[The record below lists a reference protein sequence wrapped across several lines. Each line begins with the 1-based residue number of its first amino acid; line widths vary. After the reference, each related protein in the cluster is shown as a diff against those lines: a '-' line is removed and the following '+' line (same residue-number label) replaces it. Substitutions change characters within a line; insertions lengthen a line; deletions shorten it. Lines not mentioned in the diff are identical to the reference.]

1 MPDTV
6 LPSPASAT
14 GGTNA
19 PRMGTPAN
27 DSGWAGWAISSFTN
41 KLAAASGQIQTNA
54 NGSAQE
60 RPSSVP
66 PPVPANKPA
75 TNTSA
80 TRPGMT
86 LAKSNVNIPTI
97 MSPDPAAAF
106 NEDAEDFSEDWGGF
120 GEDDG
125 FGSTSSTTKQPAPEE
140 DPWGTPSI
148 TSPTSTANYDDK
160 GEPDFAGWLAAQG
173 QTKKPGAKPLPKGLA
188 KPGAGSAVA
197 AKRPIVGGRTGSA
210 TRKVVVA
217 PVKKEVKKEEEVK
230 SKEDEEEGWGDAW

>member
-1 MPDTV
+1 
-6 LPSPASAT
+6 
-14 GGTNA
+14 
-19 PRMGTPAN
+19 MGTPAN

-75 TNTSA
+75 TNTST

-86 LAKSNVNIPTI
+86 LAKSNINIPTL

-106 NEDAEDFSEDWGGF
+106 NDDGEDFSEDWGGF
-120 GEDDG
+120 GDDDG
-125 FGSTSSTTKQPAPEE
+125 FGGTSTSTKKQPADEEE

-148 TSPTSTANYDDK
+148 TSPSTANFDDK
-160 GEPDFAGWLAAQG
+160 GEPDFAGWLAAQS

-188 KPGAGSAVA
+188 KSGTTA
-197 AKRPIVGGRTGSA
+197 ATKRPIVGGRPASA

-217 PVKKEVKKEEEVK
+217 PAKKEVKKEEEIK
-230 SKEDEEEGWGDAW
+230 SKEDEEDGWGDAW